1 MKARVKKD
9 TCIGC
14 GACTVIANNIFEI
27 GDDGLAETINPDV
40 GANDEEKAKKIKEI
54 PEGDFDNVI
63 DAAESC
69 PVGAIEIDE
78 EK

>member
-27 GDDGLAETINPDV
+27 GDDGLAETINP
-40 GANDEEKAKKIKEI
+40 EEKELKVKNIPDKEK
-54 PEGDFDNVI
+54 DNVI

-69 PVGAIEIDE
+69 PVGAIEVE
-78 EK
+78 E